1 MQKIQGLG
9 AVPTLAASAGRY
21 RREPRQGLRRPSVT
35 AVSQGCVRRARPPAA
50 PNSQSTTA
58 LMAAPAARLAL
69 TILFSLLVA
78 LVSHRFV
85 RRPSSFP
92 NFNPISTMVTAT
104 KAPVFFISHGGPP
117 TMFQPE
123 HPAYQHWREWGKQ
136 VRELHQQGVIRG
148 LVFIS
153 AHWQAENLD
162 QGVYG
167 RSSATAQSITGARP
181 HLVPDILLDLLI
193 CLRQ

>member
-1 MQKIQGLG
+1 
-9 AVPTLAASAGRY
+9 
-21 RREPRQGLRRPSVT
+21 
-35 AVSQGCVRRARPPAA
+35 
-50 PNSQSTTA
+50 
-58 LMAAPAARLAL
+58 
-69 TILFSLLVA
+69 
-78 LVSHRFV
+78 
-85 RRPSSFP
+85 
-92 NFNPISTMVTAT
+92 
-104 KAPVFFISHGGPP
+104 
-117 TMFQPE
+117 MFQPE

-167 RSSATAQSITGARP
+167 RSSATAQSIPGARP
-181 HLVPDILLDLLI
+181 HLVPDILLDLLM